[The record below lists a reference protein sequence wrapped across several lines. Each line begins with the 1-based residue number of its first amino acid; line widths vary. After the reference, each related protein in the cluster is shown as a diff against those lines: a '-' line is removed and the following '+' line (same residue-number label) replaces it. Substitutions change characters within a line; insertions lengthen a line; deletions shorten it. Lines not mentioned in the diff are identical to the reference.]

1 MIRAFIAVD
10 IPLNLQ
16 EAMGRLSLELRQTG
30 ASVTWVKPGRMHL
43 TLKFLGNVPPGK
55 IDEIGKAMAAAAT
68 QSHPFVLRPEGCGA
82 FPGMKNMRVVWVGLR
97 GDLEPLGA
105 LQQRVDEA
113 LEPLGFKREE
123 RSFKPHLTLGRVK
136 GRKNMEALQ
145 EAVLARRD
153 FALEA
158 FDVFELVLYKS
169 ELRPEGAHY
178 TPLVRA
184 RFSPR

>member
-1 MIRAFIAVD
+1 MIRAFIAID
-10 IPLNLQ
+10 IPRSTQ
-16 EAMGRLSLELRQTG
+16 ETLDQLIKEFRKTG
-30 ASVTWVKPGRMHL
+30 AAVTWVKPGRMHL
-43 TLKFLGNVPPGK
+43 TLKFLGNVPEAK
-55 IDEIGKAMAAAAT
+55 IDAICQAMAGTAE
-68 QSHPFVLRPEGCGA
+68 QSTSFVLRPAGCGA
-82 FPGMKNMRVVWVGLR
+82 FPSVKNMRVVWVGLQ
-97 GDLEPLGA
+97 GDLDPLWRVQQRLEGA
-105 LQQRVDEA
+105 LEI
-113 LEPLGFKREE
+113 LGFEREE

-169 ELRPEGAHY
+169 ELRPEGALY
-178 TPLVRA
+178 TPLIRA

>member
-1 MIRAFIAVD
+1 MIRTFIAID
-10 IPLNLQ
+10 IPQSVQ
-16 EAMGRLSLELRQTG
+16 EAMERLSLELRKAG
-30 ASVTWVKPGRMHL
+30 AAVTWVKPGRMHL
-43 TLKFLGNVPPGK
+43 TLKFLGNVPPEK
-55 IDEIGKAMAAAAT
+55 IDEISKAMAGAAT
-68 QSHPFVLRPEGCGA
+68 QSPPFALRPEGCGA
-82 FPGMKNMRVVWVGLR
+82 FPGMKNMRVVWVGLQ
-97 GDLEPLGA
+97 GDLDPLKR
-105 LQQRVDEA
+105 LQQRVEEA
-113 LEPLGFKREE
+113 MESLGFEREE

-145 EAVLARRD
+145 QAVLSQRD

-178 TPLVRA
+178 TPLFRA

>member
-1 MIRAFIAVD
+1 MIRTFIAID
-10 IPLNLQ
+10 IPQSVQ
-16 EAMGRLSLELRQTG
+16 EAMEHLSLELRKAG
-30 ASVTWVKPGRMHL
+30 AAVTWVKPGRMHL
-43 TLKFLGNVPPGK
+43 TLKFLGNVPPEK
-55 IDEIGKAMAAAAT
+55 IDEISKAMADAAT
-68 QSHPFVLRPEGCGA
+68 QCHPFALRPEGCGA
-82 FPGMKNMRVVWVGLR
+82 FPGMKNMRVVWVGLQA
-97 GDLEPLGA
+97 DLDPLKR
-105 LQQRVDEA
+105 LQQRVEEA
-113 LEPLGFKREE
+113 MESLGFEREE

-145 EAVLARRD
+145 QAVLSQRD

-178 TPLVRA
+178 TPLFRA